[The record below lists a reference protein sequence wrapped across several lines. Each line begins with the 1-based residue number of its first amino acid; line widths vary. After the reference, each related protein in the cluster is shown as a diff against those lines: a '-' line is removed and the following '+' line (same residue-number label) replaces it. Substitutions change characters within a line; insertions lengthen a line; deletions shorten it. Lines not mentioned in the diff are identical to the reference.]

1 MSLQFLD
8 EPHQE
13 RLIFY
18 LNAASMLTPSY
29 NFPEKPTSKTVYFIR
44 CELPTTLTKDN
55 MSDALMIGD
64 LLPNALENLS
74 ILCDDVIFPLLNNPV
89 NQNGWTSVIVND
101 MKTESQDLRNGIAQM
116 KGLVMNRTILPLPIC
131 IDEVMNTAPAIAN
144 G

>member
-1 MSLQFLD
+1 
-8 EPHQE
+8 
-13 RLIFY
+13 
-18 LNAASMLTPSY
+18 
-29 NFPEKPTSKTVYFIR
+29 
-44 CELPTTLTKDN
+44 
-55 MSDALMIGD
+55 MIGD

-74 ILCDDVIFPLLNNPV
+74 VLCDDVIFPLLNNPV